1 MMLITINENGVET
14 SREMTKEEQEKLIA
28 VQSDATRYE
37 KERQNAEKQTT
48 AAKAAAQAK
57 LVALGLTTDDLKAL
71 GLGGN

>member
-1 MMLITINENGVET
+1 MLITINENGVET
-14 SREMTKEEQEKLIA
+14 SRQMTKEEQEKLIA